1 MCYVYHGRNAIA
13 NEPDDGKNGKDDPR
27 PEFRQLGCIL
37 LLHFHQM
44 LQKHELCWKLDVSCL
59 HNKELKE
66 AEAAV
71 VGDGVEP
78 GVGHRDVSDLRIK
91 LCLGWCW
98 VIFTLGISALIPL
111 IIVLTASK
119 VTSVIPILGT
129 LGFLVDLDLDIW
141 R

>member
-1 MCYVYHGRNAIA
+1 
-13 NEPDDGKNGKDDPR
+13 
-27 PEFRQLGCIL
+27 
-37 LLHFHQM
+37 M
-44 LQKHELCWKLDVSCL
+44 LQKHGLCWKLDVSCL

-91 LCLGWCW
+91 LCLGWCS

-129 LGFLVDLDLDIW
+129 CIE
-141 R
+141 